1 MGIDGIGKK
10 GGPNGVAPPSNETAK
25 PVGDGVRFDP
35 TQAAGASA
43 TGQAQGLA
51 PLERLRAGEID
62 LPRYLDLKVDEAT
75 AHLKGLPSDDLAMI
89 RDVLREQL
97 TSDPGL
103 VALVKQATRD
113 A

>member
-10 GGPNGVAPPSNETAK
+10 GGPSGVAPPSNDATK
-25 PVGDGVRFDP
+25 PIGDGVRFDP
-35 TQAAGASA
+35 TQAAA
-43 TGQAQGLA
+43 TSSTGSAQGIA

-62 LPRYLDLKVDEAT
+62 LPRYLDLKVEEAT
-75 AHLKGLPSDDLAMI
+75 AHLKGLPADDLTLI

-97 TSDPGL
+97 ASDPGL